1 LRGQKGRAL
10 PGYPSLMSEL
20 TAHRYI
26 DHVTMNVTDAG
37 VARSFYDATLAEL
50 GLTAS
55 VDSFGRV
62 EYVKEGHG
70 EFGFY
75 AGPARAFFEK
85 PHVAFAAPDRAAV
98 DAFFR
103 TALDRGGVSIDS
115 PRARPE
121 FGYYSAYLQDPDGH
135 VIEIGIRL

>member
-1 LRGQKGRAL
+1 
-10 PGYPSLMSEL
+10 MSEL
-20 TAHRYI
+20 NAHRHI

-37 VARSFYDATLAEL
+37 LARSFYDATLAEL

-55 VDSFGRV
+55 VDPFGRV
-62 EYVKEGHG
+62 EYLKDGHG

-75 AGPARAFFEK
+75 AGPPRAFFEE

-103 TALDRGGVSIDS
+103 TALDHGAVSMDP
-115 PRARPE
+115 PRERPE

-135 VIEIGIRL
+135 VIEIGIGL

>member
-1 LRGQKGRAL
+1 
-10 PGYPSLMSEL
+10 MNEL
-20 TAHRYI
+20 SAPKQV
-26 DHVTMNVTDAG
+26 DHVTVTMTNEE

-62 EYVKEGHG
+62 EYLRDGHG

-75 AGPARAFFEK
+75 AREPRVFFEH
-85 PHVAFAAPDRAAV
+85 PHVAFAAPDRGSV

-103 TALDRGGVSIDS
+103 TALDHGAVSMDA
-115 PRARPE
+115 PRERPE

-135 VIEIGIRL
+135 VIEVGVPLETDC

>member
-1 LRGQKGRAL
+1 
-10 PGYPSLMSEL
+10 MSEL
-20 TAHRYI
+20 NDHKYV
-26 DHVTMNVTDAG
+26 DHVTMNMKDEG

-55 VDSFGRV
+55 VDPFGRV
-62 EYVKEGHG
+62 EYLKDGHG

-75 AGPARAFFEK
+75 ARAPRAFFEQ

-103 TALDRGGVSIDS
+103 VALDHGAVSMDA
-115 PRARPE
+115 PHERPE
-121 FGYYSAYLQDPDGH
+121 FGYYSAYVQDPDGH
-135 VIEIGIRL
+135 VIEVGVRLEPGQ